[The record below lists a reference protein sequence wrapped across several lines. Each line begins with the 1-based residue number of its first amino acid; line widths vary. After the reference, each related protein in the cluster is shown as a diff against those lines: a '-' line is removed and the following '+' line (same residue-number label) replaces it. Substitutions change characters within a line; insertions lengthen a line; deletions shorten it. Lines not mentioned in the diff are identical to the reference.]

1 MSEATVKR
9 RIVPDGDTCAAAEIN
24 IRLEKGVAS
33 VVLTQRS
40 LGDEMRGRSATGEM
54 AFTFGGDGCRISVQI
69 HQANVPVR

>member
-1 MSEATVKR
+1 MSEATVKG
-9 RIVPDGDTCAAAEIN
+9 RIFPDGDTCAAAEIS
-24 IRLEKGVAS
+24 IRLEGVAS

-40 LGDEMRGRSATGEM
+40 LGDEMRGRSATGEV